1 MVQGFMT
8 CPKRFLH
15 DETGKIISLAIW
27 VKRYFDWTITF
38 SQLAIVSEE
47 DFEVLM
53 GDVHFF
59 SLA

>member
-1 MVQGFMT
+1 MVHGFMT
-8 CPKRFLH
+8 CLKHFLH
-15 DETGKIISLAIW
+15 DETGKIISLEIW